1 MEIFSSI
8 FYKIVNYLNLYLF
21 SGNSLK
27 IRKLAKK
34 NSGDS
39 IYSSASMF
47 SSPNVKVIFHNISDY
62 KNFIQYILL
71 NPEYIDGWSFFSIDV
86 LENNNIVVMF
96 SYSGNKII
104 DEKVKQKYLEIA
116 LSSLR
121 LFSDI
126 IDNNNI
132 LDIKIENNIV
142 SAPNGYNYSVNESSK
157 VVTINNGDKKLSIRS
172 ESYCCLSNSC
182 FEVLKLILK
191 NISYQNKILYN
202 IDLDLDNLKS
212 FK

>member
-1 MEIFSSI
+1 MEILSSI
-8 FYKIVNYLNLYLF
+8 FYKFF
-21 SGNSLK
+21 SFINFYFFSRSSLK
-27 IRKLAKK
+27 LRKLAKVH
-34 NSGDS
+34 NGDS

-47 SSPNVKVIFHNISDY
+47 SNAYVKVIFHDIIDY

-71 NPEYIDGWSFFSIDV
+71 NTEDIDGWSFFSIDV

-96 SYSGNKII
+96 SYSGNKTI
-104 DEKVKQKYLEIA
+104 DEKIKQKYLEIA

-121 LFSDI
+121 LFSNI
-126 IDNNNI
+126 IDNNSI
-132 LDIKIENNIV
+132 LDIKIENNRV
-142 SAPNGYNYSVNESSK
+142 MAPNGYNYSVNESSK
-157 VVTINNGDKKLSIRS
+157 VVTINNGDKKLSIRN

-182 FEVLKLILK
+182 FEALKLILK